1 MTDLTKLTGKELLT
15 MLDTASVRFDE
26 ITATLQENEF
36 VAMALNALATDEDI
50 VTGVEA
56 MISESPEIAEA
67 YLRLTTDLASA
78 VRTLALVRGE
88 LKRRAD
94 SN

>member
-1 MTDLTKLTGKELLT
+1 MTDLTKLTRKELLT
-15 MLDTASVRFDE
+15 MLDTASVHFDD

-36 VAMALNALATDEDI
+36 VAMALTALATDEDI
-50 VTGVEA
+50 VAGVHA

-78 VRTLALVRGE
+78 VGTLALVREE